1 MEWLFWLIGIPV
13 LCIGLLWAASK
24 FTFPTEG
31 GGDGA
36 SGFFDALN
44 AFYQP
49 SGMAAQ
55 QAREEQKRQV
65 LESAQGQDKDPLAG
79 FPHQP
84 PGHPHEAADGSDD
97 SPQEPWTP
105 R

>member
-31 GGDGA
+31 GGDGV
-36 SGFFDALN
+36 SGLFDALN
-44 AFYQP
+44 AFYKP
-49 SGMAAQ
+49 SGTAAQ

-65 LESAQGQDKDPLAG
+65 HESAQGQDKDPLAG
-79 FPHQP
+79 FPHQT
-84 PGHPHEAADGSDD
+84 PGQPHEAADGSDD
-97 SPQEPWTP
+97 SPQDPWTP